1 MNVLVQL
8 IDGGQRLTYH
18 DETLSFLIHFLLIWQ
33 LRMLY
38 ESIPMAYIVE
48 QAGGLAV
55 TGTQPILDIVPQ
67 SIHERC
73 PVFMGSK
80 DDVQEVIDLYK
91 KHGL

>member
-1 MNVLVQL
+1 
-8 IDGGQRLTYH
+8 
-18 DETLSFLIHFLLIWQ
+18 
-33 LRMLY
+33 MLY
-38 ESIPMAYIVE
+38 EGIPMAYIVE

-55 TGTQPILDIVPQ
+55 TGTKSILDLVPET
-67 SIHERC
+67 IHQRC

>member
-1 MNVLVQL
+1 
-8 IDGGQRLTYH
+8 
-18 DETLSFLIHFLLIWQ
+18 
-33 LRMLY
+33 
-38 ESIPMAYIVE
+38 MAYIVE

>member
-1 MNVLVQL
+1 
-8 IDGGQRLTYH
+8 
-18 DETLSFLIHFLLIWQ
+18 
-33 LRMLY
+33 MLY

-55 TGTQPILDIVPQ
+55 TGTKNILDIVPK

-80 DDVQEVIDLYK
+80 DDVQDVIDLYE